1 MASSGTIIVN
11 VTTSNARIPVEGTTV
26 IFQQQLPPGRLLR
39 VRITDSSGITSPL
52 TVPTVDSSFSQS
64 PAPSERPWTGLDLRV
79 EHPEFERLLL
89 EGVQVFPGITTIQN
103 VSLVP
108 MKSMDPEQD
117 GQQEEIFTPQPVS
130 EGS

>member
-11 VTTSNARIPVEGTTV
+11 VSTTNARIPVEGSTV
-26 IFQQQLPPGRLLR
+26 LFWEQNPPGSLLGLR
-39 VRITDSSGITSPL
+39 MTDSSGITPPL

-64 PAPSERPWTGLDLRV
+64 PSPQQIPWTGLNIRI
-79 EHPEFERLLL
+79 EHPAFERLLL

-103 VSLVP
+103 VSLLPLKAV
-108 MKSMDPEQD
+108 DPNVD

-130 EGS
+130 EG